1 MRIAARLFVPEYD
14 FPNNFQRFIHM
25 NVITPDWV
33 KDAVFHQI
41 FPNRFATSE
50 RISKK
55 RFTPG
60 TVGF

>member
-25 NVITPDWV
+25 NVITPEWV

-41 FPNRFATSE
+41 FPDRFATSE

-55 RFTPG
+55 G
-60 TVGF
+60 